1 MGREPEQ
8 TFFQGRHK
16 DSQKTHEKMFNIT
29 NRQENANPNYNEISP
44 HTCQKGYYQKD
55 NKKQLLGGCGEN

>member
-16 DSQKTHEKMFNIT
+16 DSQKTHEKMLNIT
-29 NRQENANPNYNEISP
+29 SHQGNA
-44 HTCQKGYYQKD
+44 YQNHD
-55 NKKQLLGGCGEN
+55 ITSHLLGWLLSKSQKN